1 MGYDSIEVDKL
12 RFRRVN
18 QHCSSPREMQD
29 TMQNYAA
36 VFPFSRELG
45 IGWVEIDKVVEKFN
59 VSITD
64 KSLVW
69 NTDLWRAWKRN
80 FARLCSTTMQAPQ
93 HGKSGAHSREDFPT
107 AMTRTG

>member
-1 MGYDSIEVDKL
+1 
-12 RFRRVN
+12 
-18 QHCSSPREMQD
+18 MQD

-36 VFPFSRELG
+36 VFRSPRAWH
-45 IGWVEIDKVVEKFN
+45 GWVEMSKVVEKFN

-69 NTDLWRAWKRN
+69 NTDLVEAWKRN
-80 FARLCSTTMQAPQ
+80 LLACAVPPCTVPQ